1 MSKTVDFYFD
11 YGSPYSY
18 LAFHELRRI
27 AGLAGAAIAW
37 KPILLGAVFKAVSS
51 RSPAEIAPKAKWL
64 AADLANWARRY
75 GVPFRMNPH
84 FVINTLP
91 LMRGAMVAER
101 RGELVRYSA
110 AMFDAIWRDGLAM
123 GDPAVI
129 GQALAAG
136 GFDTAAYMAGVQ
148 EPAIKDALK
157 QATDAA
163 VARGVFGVPTFFVGD
178 AMWWGQDRLDF
189 VAEALGLPPARAA

>member
-1 MSKTVDFYFD
+1 MTKTVDFYFD

-18 LAFHELRRI
+18 LAFHELQRI
-27 AGLAGAAIAW
+27 AALAGAAIAW
-37 KPILLGAVFKAVSS
+37 KPVLLGAVFKAVDS

-64 AADLANWARRY
+64 FADLANFARRY

-84 FVINTLP
+84 FIINTLP
-91 LMRGAMVAER
+91 LMRGAMLAER

-110 AMFDAIWRDGLAM
+110 AMFDAVWRDGHNM

-129 GQALAAG
+129 ARVLAEG
-136 GFDTAAYMAGVQ
+136 GFDAGAYMAGVQ
-148 EPAIKDALK
+148 DPAIKDALK
-157 QATDAA
+157 AATEAA

-189 VAEALGLPPARAA
+189 VAEALGLAPARTA